1 MHSGG
6 NGPAGGVGGHDG
18 PGGRLG
24 GVGGDDGAL
33 PIIKAPAVPSNAMS
47 PIEQLSGT

>member
-1 MHSGG
+1 MQSG
-6 NGPAGGVGGHDG
+6 NPGGEGGHDG

-33 PIIKAPAVPSNAMS
+33 PIMKAPAVPSNAMS
-47 PIEQLSGT
+47 PMEQLRGT